1 MRQEYRAG
9 LIVLLFL
16 VGVGIWVARNTYWD
30 WTEVTSPMQ
39 SPAAENPN
47 YSIEALA
54 RSLGARSQ
62 HSALHGSIVPP
73 AGALLVLS
81 NLSPSFSVGREAR
94 IRKWVEQGGRLLI
107 SADLLEANKDL
118 HEWSGVSDY
127 LPPPG
132 ESDSHQEAGAQAR
145 MREPRECPVLKT
157 NPGGEDLRICAWIRP
172 GSLLSRRAASW
183 QLRTALDVQALR
195 IKIKRGSLTVVR
207 PEGAFGN
214 RQILKG
220 DNAKFFVLAAQ
231 LQAGDVVWFA
241 DTPAQESLLHLI
253 WRLAAPALIVALAG
267 VLLLLWRVMDRLGPL
282 ELEAGAARRSL
293 HEQIAGTGRYAWR
306 MRDLRALM
314 DAERRALD
322 EAAGR
327 RIRRHK
333 GMDWQDLARAV
344 ASLGGLD
351 AKSLEAAMVDS
362 AGQDR
367 LVVRE
372 NLARLEL
379 ARRRLNGIKEQQR

>member
-1 MRQEYRAG
+1 MSREFRAG

-30 WTEVTSPMQ
+30 WTEVTNPMK

-54 RSLGARSQ
+54 RSLGARSR
-62 HSALHGSIVPP
+62 HSALHGSLVPP
-73 AGALLVLS
+73 ADALLVLS
-81 NLSPSFSVGREAR
+81 NQSPAFSIGREAR

-107 SADLLEANKDL
+107 SADLLEANENL

-127 LPPPG
+127 VPPPE
-132 ESDSHQEAGAQAR
+132 ESDSQEQAGAQAGKR
-145 MREPRECPVLKT
+145 GPGECPVLKT
-157 NPGGEDLRICAWIRP
+157 NPGAEALQICAWIRP
-172 GSLLSRRAASW
+172 GSLLSTRAASW
-183 QLRTALDVQALR
+183 QLRTADDVQALR

-207 PEGAFGN
+207 PVGTFGN
-214 RQILKG
+214 QQILKG

-231 LQAGDVVWFA
+231 LRAGDVVWFA
-241 DTPAQESLLHLI
+241 DTPAQESLLHLV
-253 WRLAAPALIVALAG
+253 WRVAAPGLIVALAG
-267 VLLLLWRVMDRLGPL
+267 VLLLLWRAMDRLGPL
-282 ELEAGAARRSL
+282 EIEAGSARRSL
-293 HEQIAGTGRYAWR
+293 HEQVAGTGRYAWR
-306 MRDLRALM
+306 MRDLRSLV

-351 AKSLEAAMVDS
+351 AKSLEAAMADS

-367 LVVRE
+367 LIVRE